1 MGQKPHQEATTNE
14 ISTLNMSYILAID
27 QGTTSTRAIVFD
39 KKGNTIAVAQQEI
52 TQYFPK
58 PGWVEH
64 NPVEIWET
72 VRDTV
77 KEVVEKVGA
86 ANIAAIGITNQRE
99 TTVVWDK
106 RTGKPVYNAIVWQS
120 RQTVDICESLKAR
133 GLDPEVRYKTGLLID
148 AYFSG
153 TKIKWIL
160 DFVPGAQSEAF
171 AGNLLFGT
179 IDTWLLWNLSE
190 ERTHATDYTNASR
203 TMLYNIRDLRWDA
216 ELMSAF
222 DIPASMM
229 PQVMDSSAVY
239 DHAKKEVLGI
249 EGIPISGIA
258 GDQQAALFG
267 QGCFEDGMAKN
278 TYGTGCFMLMNTGET
293 AVASQNGLLT
303 TIAWGL
309 NGEVTYALEGSIFV
323 AGSAV
328 KWMRDTVELFKDV
341 SETEQHAMS
350 LSSSE
355 GVYVVPAFVGLG
367 TPYWDSEV
375 RGSIFGLTRGS
386 SRSHLIRATLESV
399 AYQTKDVL
407 SVMEKDSGIAL
418 RALRVDGGMVRN
430 NFLMQFQSDLL
441 RVKVERPVVQET
453 TALGA
458 AYLAG
463 IAIGYWKDKADIAQ
477 NWQLEHRFSPQMDE
491 NLANKH
497 YRGWQKAVEAARVF
511 KLEE

>member
-1 MGQKPHQEATTNE
+1 
-14 ISTLNMSYILAID
+14 MSYILSID
-27 QGTTSTRAIVFD
+27 QGTTSTRAIIFD
-39 KKGNTIAVAQQEI
+39 KKGDTIAVAQQEI

-64 NPVEIWET
+64 NPIEIWET
-72 VRDTV
+72 VQSTV
-77 KEVVEKVGA
+77 QEVVEKVGA
-86 ANIAAIGITNQRE
+86 QNIAAIGITNQRE

-106 RTGKPVYNAIVWQS
+106 RTGKPVCNAIVWQS
-120 RQTVDICESLKAR
+120 RQTVEICEALKAR
-133 GLDPEVRYKTGLLID
+133 GLESAVRYKTGLLID

-160 DFVPGAQSEAF
+160 DQVPGAQADAF

-179 IDTWLLWNLSE
+179 IDTWILWNLSE

-203 TMLYNIRDLRWDA
+203 TMLYNIRELTWDA
-216 ELMSAF
+216 ELLAAF
-222 DIPASMM
+222 DIPASLL
-229 PQVMDSSAVY
+229 PEVMDSSGVFG
-239 DHAKKEVLGI
+239 HAKSSILGI

-267 QGCFEDGMAKN
+267 QGCFSSGMAKN
-278 TYGTGCFMLMNTGET
+278 TYGTGCFMLMNTGKE

-309 NGEVTYALEGSIFV
+309 NGQVEYALEGSIFV
-323 AGSAV
+323 AGSAI
-328 KWMRDTVELFKDV
+328 KWMRDTVELVADV
-341 SETEQHAMS
+341 ADTERLALS
-350 LSSSE
+350 LKSSE

-375 RGSIFGLTRGS
+375 RGAIFGLTRGS

-407 SVMEKDSGIAL
+407 SVMERDSGIQL
-418 RALRVDGGMVRN
+418 KTLRVDGGMVRN
-430 NFLMQFQSDLL
+430 QFLMQFQSDLL
-441 RVKVERPVVQET
+441 GVQVERPKVQET

-463 IAIGYWKDKADIAQ
+463 LAVSYWKDKQDISQ
-477 NWQLEHRFSPQMDE
+477 YWQLDTRFSPKME
-491 NLANKH
+491 EKEANRLYK
-497 YRGWQKAVEAARVF
+497 GWQNAVAAARMF
-511 KLEE
+511 KQV